1 MHIVV
6 SIKCSSTFDISI
18 DKFPKMIFLSQII
31 NEKLSTWNEFKYT
44 NVSVIMFTS
53 TEHVLMAK

>member
-1 MHIVV
+1 MYIVV
-6 SIKCSSTFDISI
+6 SIKCSSTFGISI

-44 NVSVIMFTS
+44 NVSVTMYTS